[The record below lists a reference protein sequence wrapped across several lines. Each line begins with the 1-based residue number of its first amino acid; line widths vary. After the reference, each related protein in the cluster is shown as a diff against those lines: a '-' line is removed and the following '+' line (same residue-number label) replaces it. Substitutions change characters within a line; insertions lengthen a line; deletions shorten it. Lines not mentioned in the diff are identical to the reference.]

1 MSFLIHLKRAN
12 ISSDIRWIVKYENSK
27 IKEVKQIFNPDEYKS
42 NRNSREMYNR
52 IELIKILENDKE
64 KKSRS

>member
-12 ISSDIRWIVKYENSK
+12 IRSDIRWIVKYHNSR

-42 NRNSREMYNR
+42 NKNAKIMYNR
-52 IELIKILENDKE
+52 KELIKILENDKE
-64 KKSRS
+64 TK